1 MEFACVWDVDVRGE
15 TAAEEISVFS
25 QPFLNAVSGTLAS

>member
-15 TAAEEISVFS
+15 TAEEISVFS
-25 QPFLNAVSGTLAS
+25 QPFLNAVS